1 MPELPEVETT
11 RRGVAPFLVG
21 QCIARIEVRQR
32 GLRWPVPEALA
43 LLEGQV
49 IDKVSRR
56 AKYLLIETAMGSA
69 LVHLGMSGAL
79 RILGEPVPPGK
90 HDHVDLVLAT
100 GKVLRYTDPRRFG
113 AWLYVPPGEEPEQL
127 KKLGPEPLTED
138 FDGERLFS
146 LSRKRQVPVKT
157 FIMDNAIVVGVGN
170 IYANEALFMAGIDP
184 RRPAGAI
191 ARERY
196 LKLADAIKTVLARA
210 IEQGGTTLKD
220 FTAADGKPGYFAQEL
235 QVYGRK
241 GQPCQACGAEL
252 REVRIGGRSTVYCG
266 ICQR

>member
-11 RRGVAPFLVG
+11 RRGVSPYLLG
-21 QCIARIEVRQR
+21 QRIARIEVRQR

-79 RILGEPVPPGK
+79 RILSEPQPAGK
-90 HDHVDLVLAT
+90 HDHVDLVLA
-100 GKVLRYTDPRRFG
+100 GGQIMRYTDPRRFG
-113 AWLYVPPGEEPEQL
+113 AWLYVPPGEQHQL
-127 KKLGPEPLTED
+127 LGKLGPEPLTAD
-138 FDGERLFS
+138 FDGARLFT
-146 LSRKRQVPVKT
+146 LSRNRQIPVKT
-157 FIMDNAIVVGVGN
+157 FIMDNAVVVGVGN

-184 RRPAGAI
+184 RRPAGNI
-191 ARERY
+191 SSERY
-196 LKLADAIKTVLARA
+196 QKLALAIKEVLAKA

-241 GQPCQACGAEL
+241 GQSCQQCGSEL
-252 REVRIGGRSTVYCG
+252 KEVRIGGRSTVYCG
-266 ICQR
+266 LCQR